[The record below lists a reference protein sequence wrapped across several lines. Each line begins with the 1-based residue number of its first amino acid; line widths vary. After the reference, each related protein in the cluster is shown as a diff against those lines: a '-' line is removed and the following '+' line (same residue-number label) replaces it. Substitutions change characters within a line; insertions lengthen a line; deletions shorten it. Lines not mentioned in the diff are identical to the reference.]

1 VHNVKREVRDE
12 LIRQAIEVRQR
23 AYAPYSK
30 FLVGA
35 ALRTT
40 GGQTFLGCNVENASY
55 GLAVCAERSAV
66 FAAITAGHKQFE
78 CMAIATQGGAMPC
91 GACRQVLS
99 EFNPDLPIFIV
110 DVEAPDKVIEGN
122 LWDLLPGRFA
132 LGDKAKGK
140 KAKEQSQRGNRSA
153 ERGAEKE
160 R

>member
-1 VHNVKREVRDE
+1 MKREVRDE
-12 LIRQAIEVRQR
+12 LIRQAIEIRQR

-35 ALRTT
+35 AVRTKS
-40 GGQTFLGCNVENASY
+40 GKTFLGCNVENASY

-66 FAAITAGHKQFE
+66 FAAITAGEKQFE

-110 DVEAPDKVIEGN
+110 DIDNPAKIVEGN
-122 LWDLLPGRFA
+122 LWELLPGAFT
-132 LGDKAKGK
+132 LNKKPEKSKVQSPKSKGK
-140 KAKEQSQRGNRSA
+140 A
-153 ERGAEKE
+153 ERSESD
-160 R
+160 

>member
-1 VHNVKREVRDE
+1 MKKEVRDE

-35 ALRTT
+35 AVRTKS
-40 GGQTFLGCNVENASY
+40 GKTFLGCNVENASY

-66 FAAITAGHKQFE
+66 FAAITAGEKQFE

-99 EFNPDLPIFIV
+99 EFNPDLPIVMV
-110 DVEAPDKVIEGN
+110 DVDNPEKIIEGS
-122 LWDLLPGRFA
+122 LWELLPGAFK
-132 LGDKAKGK
+132 LDEKKKSKA
-140 KAKEQSQRGNRSA
+140 QSPKSKVKNQD
-153 ERGAEKE
+153 ED
-160 R
+160 

>member
-1 VHNVKREVRDE
+1 MKRDVRDE
-12 LIRQAIEVRQR
+12 LIRQAIEIRQR

-35 ALRTT
+35 AVRTAS
-40 GGQTFLGCNVENASY
+40 GKTFLGCNVENASY

-66 FAAITAGHKQFE
+66 FAAITAGEKQFE

-110 DVEAPDKVIEGN
+110 DVDNPDEDRRRQPVGPAARGVHADDDGKSKVQR
-122 LWDLLPGRFA
+122 PKSKV
-132 LGDKAKGK
+132 KA
-140 KAKEQSQRGNRSA
+140 ARPES
-153 ERGAEKE
+153 E
-160 R
+160 

>member
-1 VHNVKREVRDE
+1 MKKDTRDE
-12 LIRQAIEVRQR
+12 LIRQAVEIRQR

-35 ALRTT
+35 AVRTAS
-40 GGQTFLGCNVENASY
+40 GKTFLGCNVENASY

-66 FAAITAGHKQFE
+66 FAAITAGEKQFE

-110 DVEAPDKVIEGN
+110 DVDNPEKIVEGN
-122 LWDLLPGRFA
+122 LWELLPGAFK
-132 LGDKAKGK
+132 LDEKEKAKK
-140 KAKEQSQRGNRSA
+140 PKVQSPKSKVKAEN
-153 ERGAEKE
+153 ED
-160 R
+160 